1 VAVTGGDAA
10 TGRAVAPDSGGDGV
24 GDEDLSLA
32 WTVARGWLLSSARSC
47 KIHVDRAAPI
57 GGSHVA
63 DDGDIFPRA
72 SRGSFSSSQ
81 ITSLLL
87 RAKTC
92 VTCE

>member
-1 VAVTGGDAA
+1 
-10 TGRAVAPDSGGDGV
+10 VAPDSGGDG
-24 GDEDLSLA
+24 GGEEDLSLA
-32 WTVARGWLLSSARSC
+32 WTVARRWLLSSARSG

-63 DDGDIFPRA
+63 EEGDILFPRA